1 MGSSPLHA
9 EILRWSDG
17 LLVAPTLAEFD
28 AILARPPCD
37 PGLASTAVLV
47 LADPRHQLR
56 MLAAGEGE
64 TAALRFVDGLG
75 GIAPAYASLHQP
87 WAGTYRAVDH
97 SLLFDPAQ
105 GCTHLA
111 LLPLPRGLALA
122 GVYNVGTRGA
132 LPAIATL
139 EPAWQQ
145 HVACQVLAAAERLF
159 QRARLLRAGVVD
171 PVTGWNSTHYLMAR
185 LREQVATCRRRAE
198 PASCLVIDVDG
209 LARVNERHGVTAGD
223 RALQEIGTRI
233 EAQVRD
239 SDAFAHLGDDE
250 FAVILPATP
259 AALAVPLAERI
270 LAALRASPVPI
281 DPPLQMSVSIGIAG
295 LEPAR
300 LDASTARKAVGDQW
314 LANARAA
321 LHEVKRAGGNGRA
334 LSSADAASA
343 PGR

>member
-1 MGSSPLHA
+1 MGDSPLQA
-9 EILRWSDG
+9 EVLRWSNE
-17 LLVAPTLAEFD
+17 LLVARTLSELA
-28 AILARPPCD
+28 AILARPPGE
-37 PGLASTAVLV
+37 PGFASSARLV

-64 TAALRFVDGLG
+64 SCALHFVDGLG

-87 WAGTYRAVDH
+87 WAGPYRAVDH
-97 SLLFDPAQ
+97 ALLLDPGL

-122 GVYNVGTRGA
+122 GVYNVGCRGA
-132 LPAIATL
+132 PPGLATL
-139 EPAWQQ
+139 DSSWQQ
-145 HVACQVLAAAERLF
+145 HVACQVLAATERLF

-171 PVTGWNSTHYLMAR
+171 PVTGWNSAHYLVAR
-185 LREQVATCRRRAE
+185 LREQVAACQRRGE
-198 PASCLVIDVDG
+198 PAACLVIDVDG
-209 LARVNERHGVTAGD
+209 LARVNELHGVTTGD
-223 RALQEIGTRI
+223 RALQEIGARI
-233 EAQVRD
+233 EAQVRA

-250 FAVILPATP
+250 FAVILPATSAP
-259 AALAVPLAERI
+259 LAVPLAERI
-270 LAALRASPVPI
+270 LAAVRAAPLPV
-281 DPPLQMSVSIGIAG
+281 DPPLQVRVSIGIAG

-300 LDASTARKAVGDQW
+300 LDAKTDRKAVADQW

-321 LHEVKRAGGNGRA
+321 LHEVKRAGGDGRA

>member
-1 MGSSPLHA
+1 MDNSTLQAG
-9 EILRWSDG
+9 ILRWSNA
-17 LLVAPTLAEFD
+17 LLVARTLTELS
-28 AILARPPCD
+28 AILARPPGD
-37 PGLASTAVLV
+37 PRSGSTAVLV

-64 TAALRFVDGLG
+64 TSALHFVDGLG

-87 WAGTYRAVDH
+87 WAGTYHPVDH
-97 SLLFDPAQ
+97 SLLFDPSL

-122 GVYNVGTRGA
+122 GVYNVGSRGA
-132 LPAIATL
+132 LPGIATL
-139 EPAWQQ
+139 EPEWQQ

-171 PVTGWNSTHYLMAR
+171 PVTGWNSTHYLLAR
-185 LREQVATCRRRAE
+185 LREQVATCQRRAE
-198 PASCLVIDVDG
+198 PATCVVVDVDG
-209 LARVNERHGVTAGD
+209 LARVNERYGVTTGD
-223 RALQEIGTRI
+223 RVLQEIGTRI
-233 EAQVRD
+233 EAQVRA

-250 FAVILPATP
+250 FAVILPAT
-259 AALAVPLAERI
+259 AASLAGPLAERI
-270 LAALRASPVPI
+270 LAALRASPVAA

-295 LEPAR
+295 LEPTR
-300 LDASTARKAVGDQW
+300 LDLTTDRKAVADQW